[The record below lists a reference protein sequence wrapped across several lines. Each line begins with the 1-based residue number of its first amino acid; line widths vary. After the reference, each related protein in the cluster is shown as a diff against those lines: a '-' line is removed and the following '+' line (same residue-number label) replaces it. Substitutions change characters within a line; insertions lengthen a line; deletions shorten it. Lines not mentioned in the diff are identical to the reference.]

1 MPARLQAA
9 QEGAAAEDEAGAD
22 PLRAVTGA
30 KPVFLLS
37 TRHILRAWATYG
49 SLLPTFKGTADVALL
64 IVRATQSLFEEF
76 MLWIV
81 TAFASIHPDAV
92 VRGLGGTHDRFFQ
105 VRRRGWRVRQCVS
118 SMLSGKGGCRWS
130 SAS

>member
-1 MPARLQAA
+1 MQAT
-9 QEGAAAEDEAGAD
+9 QEGVTTEGDASAD
-22 PLRAVTGA
+22 ARAMTGA
-30 KPVFLLS
+30 KAVYLLS

-49 SLLPTFKGTADVALL
+49 SLLPTFRGTADVALL

-105 VRRRGWRVRQCVS
+105 VRRHDC
-118 SMLSGKGGCRWS
+118 SGHL
-130 SAS
+130 